1 MGIGIMVP
9 ISDQSAFGGTPR
21 FRDMREIT
29 QKAEEIGLDAAWF
42 ADHFIV
48 RNDEEQVLRGV
59 WEGWTT
65 LAGIAATTSRI
76 QLGIFVTCVLFR
88 NPGVTAKMAEMV
100 DEISNGRFILGLGAG
115 WHQPD
120 FDMFGFP
127 FDHRVS
133 RFEEGLKIIS
143 SLIREGHADFEGEY
157 YQAHDAY
164 NLPRGPRAAEGGP
177 PILIGT
183 KSPRMMGLTAR
194 YADIWNSDWHH
205 DAEEV
210 VPMLKALDEACEA
223 AGRDPKSLIRTAG
236 SNLAMPGYLGVRP
249 NPITGTVEEMAEKIA
264 TFRDLGLRHYVAG
277 LDPCTPATLEHF
289 AKVVELL
296 DKDEGV

>member
-1 MGIGIMVP
+1 
-9 ISDQSAFGGTPR
+9 
-21 FRDMREIT
+21 
-29 QKAEEIGLDAAWF
+29 
-42 ADHFIV
+42 
-48 RNDEEQVLRGV
+48 
-59 WEGWTT
+59 
-65 LAGIAATTSRI
+65 
-76 QLGIFVTCVLFR
+76 
-88 NPGVTAKMAEMV
+88 VTAKQAEMIE
-100 DEISNGRFILGLGAG
+100 EISDGRFILGLGAG

-143 SLIREGHADFEGEY
+143 SLLRTGHADFQGQY
-157 YQAHDAY
+157 YQANDAY
-164 NLPRGPRAAEGGP
+164 NRPQGPRAAEGGP

-223 AGRDPKSLIRTAG
+223 AGRDPKTLIRTAG

-249 NPITGTVEEMAEKIA
+249 NPITGSVEEMAEKIA

-296 DKDEGV
+296 DKDEGL